1 MVHCFGLP
9 IKNNT
14 WELEEILLLMKWQ
27 NMSIESCCWLE
38 QNYEIRYFSKQF
50 AVHFCFGW
58 ISGTQTQTH
67 VLGIYIWPTQCNV
80 NSVYRNVNI
89 SIDNNARCTCTKWH
103 EPVYLSRE
111 TQSKSLANKI
121 RATAFTMS
129 SRTWNSVSI
138 TLDMFMFD
146 YRCSS
151 PLSSGFDD
159 LTESNIHRLLM
170 INGGT
175 SLSYLHFAAAK

>member
-1 MVHCFGLP
+1 MTKYEH
-9 IKNNT
+9 
-14 WELEEILLLMKWQ
+14 WELLLAGTELWNQIFFKAV
-27 NMSIESCCWLE
+27 CCSFLFRM
-38 QNYEIRYFSKQF
+38 N
-50 AVHFCFGW
+50 FGYTDADTCSW
-58 ISGTQTQTH
+58 H
-67 VLGIYIWPTQCNV
+67 IYMDIWPTQCNV

-121 RATAFTMS
+121 RATTFTMS